1 MFTISLFADL
11 LRARLAGI
19 VELTSAQIELLQGHY
34 ELLVKWNQT
43 LNLTRI
49 ESIEEA
55 VERHYAESLFLASLL
70 PVAALSSAAL
80 SSAAMPSAAGL
91 GNGSLRIV
99 DIGSGGG
106 FPGLPVAIFRPDCSV
121 TLIESHQRKAVF
133 LKEASRKLANVKVL
147 AKRAEEVALGD
158 KREFDI
164 AISRAVSYADLAKP
178 LKLLAASAYL
188 LTGAE
193 EPPDKIGF
201 VSSKAL
207 ALPWEVERPA
217 QRFLRILDF
226 VSRETGPVS
235 PDVPIA

>member
-1 MFTISLFADL
+1 MFANSLFADL

-19 VELTSAQIELLQGHY
+19 VELTPAQIELLQGHY

-49 ESIEEA
+49 ESLEEA
-55 VERHYAESLFLASLL
+55 VERHYAESLFLASFL
-70 PVAALSSAAL
+70 P
-80 SSAAMPSAAGL
+80 PHR
-91 GNGSLRIV
+91 GNRTLRIA

-106 FPGLPVAIFRPDCSV
+106 FPGLPVAVFRPDCSV

-133 LKEASRKLANVKVL
+133 LKEASRNLPNVKVV
-147 AKRAEEVALGD
+147 AKRAEEVALDAPENEG
-158 KREFDI
+158 KFDI

-178 LKLLAASAYL
+178 LKRLAASAYL

-193 EPPDKIGF
+193 DLPDKIGF
-201 VSSKAL
+201 VSSKAI
-207 ALPWEVERPA
+207 ALPWAVKEGQQHAR
-217 QRFLRILDF
+217 RFLRILDF

-235 PDVPIA
+235 PDASIA